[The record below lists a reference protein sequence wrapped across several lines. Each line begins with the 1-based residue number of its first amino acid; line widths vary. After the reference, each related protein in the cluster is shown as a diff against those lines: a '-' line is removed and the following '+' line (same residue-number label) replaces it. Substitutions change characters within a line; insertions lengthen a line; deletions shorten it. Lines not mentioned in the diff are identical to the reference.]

1 LARTDTVGNRERK
14 GVVMKHIKIVNCDL
28 DASEISLGCMRIS
41 DLTNHEISILIH
53 TALDEGINFFDHAD
67 VYGGGKCEEKFSEAL
82 NMNPSLREK
91 MILQTKCGIRQGSFD
106 FSKEHIVEAMNG
118 SLKRLR
124 TDYVD
129 VLLLHRPDALVEPEE
144 VAEAFTILQNSGKV
158 KYFGVSN
165 QNPMQIE
172 LLTKFVKQKI
182 VFNQLQFSITNTGM
196 IDAGINV
203 NMKIDPSINRD
214 GSILD
219 YCRLKEIT
227 IQPWSPFQYG
237 FFQGVFL
244 DNDKFPELNQKINEI
259 AEAKGV
265 TNTAITIAWIL
276 RHPARMQPIVGT
288 TNPGRLKDICKASDI
303 TITRQEWYEIYLAAG
318 NKLP

>member
-1 LARTDTVGNRERK
+1 
-14 GVVMKHIKIVNCDL
+14 MKTIHIAGTDL
-28 DASEISLGCMRIS
+28 DVSEISLGCMRIS
-41 DLTNHEISILIH
+41 RMTNPEISTLIH
-53 TALDEGINFFDHAD
+53 TALDEGVTFFDHAD
-67 VYGGGKCEEKFSEAL
+67 IYGGGQSEAKFAEAL
-82 NMNPSLREK
+82 DINPRLRET
-91 MILQTKCGIRQGSFD
+91 MHIQSKCGIRQGMFD
-106 FSKEHIVEAMNG
+106 FSKAHILEAVDG

-124 TDYVD
+124 TDYLD

-144 VAEAFTILQNSGKV
+144 VAEAFTILKDSGKV
-158 KYFGVSN
+158 RYFGVSN

-182 VFNQLQFSITNTGM
+182 VFNQLQLSITNTGM

-203 NMKIDPSINRD
+203 NMENPPSIDHD

-237 FFQGVFL
+237 FFEGVFL
-244 DNDKFPELNQKINEI
+244 DNDKFPALNLVINEI
-259 AEAKGV
+259 AAVKGV
-265 TNTAITIAWIL
+265 ANTAIAIAWLL
-276 RHPARMQPIVGT
+276 RHPAKMQPIVGT
-288 TNPGRLKDICKASDI
+288 TNPQRLKDICKASDI
-303 TITRQEWYEIYLAAG
+303 TLSRQEWYEIYLAAG